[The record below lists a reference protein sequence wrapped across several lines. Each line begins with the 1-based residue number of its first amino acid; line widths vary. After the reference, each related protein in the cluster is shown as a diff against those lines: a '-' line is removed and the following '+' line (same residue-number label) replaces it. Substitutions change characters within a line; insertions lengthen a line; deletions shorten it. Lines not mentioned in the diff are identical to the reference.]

1 MKKRIN
7 NYKNIIKT
15 LGFEP
20 SKDQQISLHYQRQA
34 TNQMQISYI
43 TEKKIHQILE
53 HTGVLISPTKQD
65 HRQKYFTAT
74 KPAKFFD
81 TLVNPKNIDDSLV
94 YALRNKFVQDFQSSV
109 KLSVKLYDADTIP
122 TFYNMRK
129 DQLNDNG
136 KMSFLSS
143 RMSCMQGKPK
153 SYFEVYAKTKG
164 QRIAI
169 LEDNEGNMYGRAL
182 LWTDTHKQSAQDK
195 EGNNYFYDVQRYYLD
210 RIYIAD
216 SLSGSDEVRANYQYQ
231 MYNLVS
237 NILHTS
243 IDCYSLCH
251 FRDKLKEGGH
261 DSIKP
266 STTPKSDFCPQLI
279 EGVSALDFDYYP
291 YADTFQGLDGIAWST
306 DTDGEVGLTD
316 TSGENANGERCSCD
330 ECGDRMHEEDSAYS
344 EADEETLCEECRV
357 WCDDRDEY
365 INQSNAIENTY
376 SGEFHHE
383 NDLNR

>member
-1 MKKRIN
+1 MKKTIN

-43 TEKKIHQILE
+43 TQKKIDQILE
-53 HTGVLISPTKQD
+53 HTGVKISPTKKD

-81 TLVNPKNIDDSLV
+81 TLVHSSKSEQYLV
-94 YALRNKFVQDFQSSV
+94 EALRTKFVQDFQSSV
-109 KLSVKLYDADTIP
+109 KLEVKLYDADTIP

-129 DQLNDNG
+129 DQVNDNG

-169 LEDNEGNMYGRAL
+169 LEDTDGNMYGRAL
-182 LWTDTHKQSAQDK
+182 LWEDGSNDLDSKHHSKH
-195 EGNNYFYDVQRYYLD
+195 YLD
-210 RIYIAD
+210 RIYISD
-216 SLSGSDEVRANYQYQ
+216 SLSGSDEVRAKYQHQ
-231 MYNLVS
+231 MWNEVCTQL
-237 NILHTS
+237 NKTIH
-243 IDCYSLCH
+243 CYSSAH
-251 FRDKLKEGGH
+251 FGSLITQSGVGTQPPEEFR
-261 DSIKP
+261 
-266 STTPKSDFCPQLI
+266 PQLS
-279 EGVSALDFDYYP
+279 GSHSALDFDYYP
-291 YADTFQGLDGIAWST
+291 YSDTFQGLDGRTWSME
-306 DTDGEVGLTD
+306 TDGEVYLCNTD
-316 TSGENANGERCSCD
+316 GENANGERCACD
-330 ECGDRMHEEDSAYS
+330 ECGDRMHEEDSAWS
-344 EADEETLCEECRV
+344 EADEETLCEDCRV

>member
-1 MKKRIN
+1 MKKIIN
-7 NYKNIIKT
+7 DYKNIIKT
-15 LGFEP
+15 LGFDP

-43 TEKKIHQILE
+43 TQKKIDQILE
-53 HTGVLISPTKQD
+53 HTGVKISPTKKD

-81 TLVNPKNIDDSLV
+81 TLVHSSKSEQYLV
-94 YALRNKFVQDFQSSV
+94 EALRTKFVQQFQSSV

-129 DQLNDNG
+129 DQVNDNG

-153 SYFEVYAKTKG
+153 AYFEVYAKTKG

-169 LEDNEGNMYGRAL
+169 LEDTDGNMYGRAL
-182 LWTDTHKQSAQDK
+182 LWA
-195 EGNNYFYDVQRYYLD
+195 EGLADGSVGGNHYLD

-216 SLSGSDEVRANYQYQ
+216 SLSGSDEVRAKYQHQ
-231 MYNLVS
+231 MWNEVCTQL
-237 NILHTS
+237 NKTIH
-243 IDCYSLCH
+243 CYSSAH
-251 FRDKLKEGGH
+251 FGSLIKQSGVGTQPPENFIPKLVEGA
-261 DSIKP
+261 
-266 STTPKSDFCPQLI
+266 T
-279 EGVSALDFDYYP
+279 ALDFEQYP
-291 YADTFQGLDGIAWST
+291 YSDTFQGLDGQEWSME
-306 DTDGEVGLTD
+306 TDGEVYLCNTD
-316 TSGENANGERCSCD
+316 GENANGENCSCD
-330 ECGDRMHEEDSAYS
+330 SCGDRMHEEDSAWS

-365 INQSNAIENTY
+365 INQNNAIENTY

>member
-1 MKKRIN
+1 MKKTIN
-7 NYKNIIKT
+7 DYKNIIKT

-43 TEKKIHQILE
+43 TQKKIDQILE
-53 HTGVLISPTKQD
+53 HTGVKISPTKKD

-81 TLVNPKNIDDSLV
+81 TLVHSSKSEQYLV
-94 YALRNKFVQDFQSSV
+94 EALRTKFVQDFQSSV
-109 KLSVKLYDADTIP
+109 KLEVKLYDADTIP

-129 DQLNDNG
+129 DQVNDNG

-195 EGNNYFYDVQRYYLD
+195 EGNNYFYDVQRHYLD

-216 SLSGSDEVRANYQYQ
+216 SLSGSDEVRAKYQHQ
-231 MYNLVS
+231 VWDEVCTQLNKT
-237 NILHTS
+237 IH
-243 IDCYSLCH
+243 CYSSAH
-251 FRDKLKEGGH
+251 FSSLITQSGVGTQPPE
-261 DSIKP
+261 
-266 STTPKSDFCPQLI
+266 DFNPQLI

-306 DTDGEVGLTD
+306 DSDGEVGLTD
-316 TSGENANGERCSCD
+316 TSGENANGERCVCD
-330 ECGDRMHEEDSAYS
+330 ECGDRMHEEESAYS
-344 EADEETLCEECRV
+344 EADEETLCEDCRV

-365 INQSNAIENTY
+365 INHSNAVENTY